1 VVVVVVDLA
10 KLDQILLPHKLVVKV
25 VMVPPRHQ
33 HGLVQ
38 LTLQCLLLGN
48 LQLRQAG
55 SLLVVVALEQLEAQV
70 ELVAAAQAEVAQ
82 TV

>member
-1 VVVVVVDLA
+1 
-10 KLDQILLPHKLVVKV
+10 
-25 VMVPPRHQ
+25 
-33 HGLVQ
+33 VQ

-70 ELVAAAQAEVAQ
+70 ELAAAAQAEVAQ